1 MSLLGKLRRPV
12 SIERRYPPAALL
24 ACVAHGAA
32 VTLPSST
39 WVNVSPSPS
48 PPPAAGSAA
57 AGAAFALGPRELTTA
72 VFVATVSPPIFSSAA
87 LAVSSA
93 LEISGMAFMASEPMG
108 MEAVRAARNSCGVV
122 RWEERRVGRQG
133 GGQRS

>member
-87 LAVSSA
+87 LAVSRDRKSTR
-93 LEISGMAFMASEPMG
+93 L
-108 MEAVRAARNSCGVV
+108 NS
-122 RWEERRVGRQG
+122 
-133 GGQRS
+133 SH